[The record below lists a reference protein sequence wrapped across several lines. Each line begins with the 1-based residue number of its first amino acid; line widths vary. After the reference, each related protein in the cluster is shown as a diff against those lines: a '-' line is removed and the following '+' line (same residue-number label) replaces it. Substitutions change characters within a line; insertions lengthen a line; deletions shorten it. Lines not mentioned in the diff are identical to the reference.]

1 MKLLPK
7 NGVQAA
13 SIEDA
18 RNAGL
23 KYVTADEP
31 GIVRRRRGTGFV
43 YFQPGGRAVKDRS
56 TLERIRKLAIPPA
69 WESVWIC
76 PAERGHLQA
85 CGRDAKGRKQYIYH
99 QSYREA
105 RDFNKFNHVIAF
117 GSYLPR
123 IRRVVGRDLARPG
136 IPKRKA
142 IALAVRLLD
151 EACFR
156 IGNTEYERQNGS
168 HGLTTLKDRH
178 VQIRGADVRFNFR
191 AKSGVKQ
198 DASLKSARLAR
209 LLKQARDIP
218 GDELFQYR
226 AEDGKNHAIQSGDV
240 NAYLREI
247 SGSDI
252 TAKDFRTWHG
262 TVQMLKHLCEV
273 GPANS
278 ASEAKRRLQSAIKTT
293 ATRLGNRP
301 ATCRGYY
308 IHPEVIESYMS
319 RKLFKT
325 LSSVER
331 PRTLHDCEQALLT
344 LVKRVHRPRLRV

>member
-1 MKLLPK
+1 M
-7 NGVQAA
+7 QAA

-18 RNAGL
+18 QNAGL

-43 YFQPGGRAVKDRS
+43 YFHPDGRGVKDRA
-56 TLERIRKLAIPPA
+56 TLERIRKLVIPPA

-76 PAERGHLQA
+76 PTERGHLQV
-85 CGRDAKGRKQYIYH
+85 CGRDARGRKQYIYH
-99 QSYREA
+99 QAYREA

-123 IRRVVGRDLARPG
+123 IRRVVSRDLGRAG

-142 IALAVRLLD
+142 IALVVRLLD
-151 EACFR
+151 ETCLR
-156 IGNTEYERQNGS
+156 IGNAEYERQNGS

-178 VQIRGADVRFNFR
+178 VHIRGREAQFDFR

-198 DASLKSARLAR
+198 QVSLKNGRLAR
-209 LLKQARDIP
+209 LLRQARDIP
-218 GDELFQYR
+218 GEELFQYR
-226 AEDGKNHAIQSGDV
+226 SETGETHAIQSSDV
-240 NAYLREI
+240 NTYLRQI
-247 SGSDI
+247 SGSDV

-262 TVQMLKHLCEV
+262 TVQMLMHLCEV
-273 GPANS
+273 GPAKT
-278 ASEAKRRLQSAIKTT
+278 ATEAKRQLQSAIKTT

-308 IHPEVIESYMS
+308 IHPEVIESYLS

-325 LSSVER
+325 LSSREK

-344 LVKRVHRPRLRV
+344 LVRKVHRPRIKV